1 MFTVYA
7 LKSLNHNFTYIGM
20 TEKFDERFVRHN
32 KGYVRSTKRF
42 APFKLIYTENCET
55 GQQASERE
63 KYLNSSS
70 GKRFLKSFIEK

>member
-1 MFTVYA
+1 MSTVYA
-7 LKSLNHNFTYIGM
+7 LKSLIHNFTYIGM

-32 KGYVRSTKRF
+32 KGDVRSTKRF

-55 GQQASERE
+55 GQQARERE
-63 KYLNSSS
+63 MYLKSSS

>member
-32 KGYVRSTKRF
+32 KGDVRSTKRF

-55 GQQASERE
+55 GQQARERE
-63 KYLNSSS
+63 KYLKSSS

>member
-7 LKSLNHNFTYIGM
+7 LKILNHNFTYIGM

-55 GQQASERE
+55 GQQARERE
-63 KYLNSSS
+63 KYLKSSS